1 MINYREGDIRTL
13 PKAERL
19 LLKLGGIIVDDEE
32 VWMYSRESI
41 EIPTF
46 ENDIYELT
54 CSRIEALMSQ
64 KYPEIRFEYTA
75 NCAVSSFYISGDR
88 DRVFHAFDSIE

>member
-1 MINYREGDIRTL
+1 MINYRTEDTKAL

-19 LLKLGGIIVDDEE
+19 LLKLGGFLVDDEE
-32 VWMYSRESI
+32 LWMFSRESI

-54 CSRIEALMSQ
+54 CKRIRALMDQ
-64 KYPEIRFEYTA
+64 KYPEINFSYEP
-75 NCAVSSFYISGDR
+75 NCAASYFEISGDR
-88 DRVFHAFDSIE
+88 NRVFHAFGSRE